1 MMTYSKRKLQRSKVK
16 DLDKPFN
23 LSTHEKF
30 SRCKLPLLKLVLLF
44 AISGTFITLLYS
56 PEVNNHISNT
66 ASGYA
71 LPLSPVNSV
80 SFYIQKRPTL
90 FICRPKFVNRWI
102 WGGPDLRYVS
112 HLDIVWE
119 DVVEVLERLGDKK
132 EYQGIGLLNFNK
144 SEVINWKQLNTDAE
158 HTLLHLEYAEED
170 VTWDSL
176 YPEWIDEEEEAE
188 VPICPSLP
196 KLRAPGKRL
205 DLIAVKLPCRNEG
218 NWSRDVARLHLQL
231 AAASVAA
238 SAKGNYP
245 VHLLFIT
252 NCFPIP
258 NLFTCKDLVARR
270 GNVWLYRPNLNVI
283 REKIQLPVGSCELAL
298 PLKGK
303 GQSYDRTLLH
313 NHDR

>member
-1 MMTYSKRKLQRSKVK
+1 MQASSVETCSSVCCFWHFY
-16 DLDKPFN
+16 N
-23 LSTHEKF
+23 
-30 SRCKLPLLKLVLLF
+30 
-44 AISGTFITLLYS
+44 TFILSRGEQPYIKHIFWVCFVLFLLLILQLLY
-56 PEVNNHISNT
+56 PKV
-66 ASGYA
+66 
-71 LPLSPVNSV
+71 LK
-80 SFYIQKRPTL
+80 SFIY
-90 FICRPKFVNRWI
+90 RPKFVNRWI
-102 WGGPDLRYVS
+102 WGGPDIRYVS
-112 HLDIVWE
+112 RLNIVWD
-119 DVVEVLERLGDKK
+119 DVVEVLERLGNKK
-132 EYQGIGLLNFNK
+132 EYHGIGLLNFNK
-144 SEVINWKQLNTDAE
+144 SEVINWKQLNADAE
-158 HTLLHLEYAEED
+158 YTVLHLDYAEQD

-176 YPEWIDEEEEAE
+176 YPEWIDEEEEEE

-252 NCFPIP
+252 DCFPIP

-303 GQSYDRTLLH
+303 GQSYDR
-313 NHDR
+313 